1 VCYVVTRNKVAVAV
15 AVIVIVIVIVKKEI
29 PEVLHTQRGIVH
41 EICDVS
47 VSAVYSRRDYYDD

>member
-15 AVIVIVIVIVKKEI
+15 AVIVIVVVVVKKEI

-47 VSAVYSRRDYYDD
+47 VSAVQ